1 MFGSLRTKWLFSVSL
16 GGAALG
22 VLVAACGGPKPVP
35 SIGGY
40 GEVAAVAPESLA
52 VPGQVVV
59 PKGPPQNWAYTEIS
73 GYPEYLIGRG
83 DVLEVVFTQAAE
95 RTIEPVTVRPDGS
108 IYFSLLE
115 AIQASGLT
123 PSQLDDVLTAKLS
136 ELYRSPQVD
145 VFVKEYNSK
154 RVRVFGAVNIA
165 YYAAT
170 RSGAGLYPLKGRTT
184 VLDIILEAGG
194 AAPDARLDR
203 VKLARGGRLYTLD
216 LERALLRGNHSQN
229 VIVEGG
235 DVIYV
240 TSLTHTG
247 KKVIVVGEIHSPNIY
262 PFSEDTRLLEAIAQ
276 AGGFTDFAVEDDVK
290 IIRGGTE
297 NPQILSLNVKEI
309 VENADLGQNVLLQN
323 GDIVY
328 VPRTFLGE
336 VNVFLSKINPILG
349 LVIASYRDTRTLG
362 GILGVDEKAPSVWET
377 TTYPYYLVPGV
388 SKPAAPP
395 SSDEGKQT
403 DRNQ

>member
-1 MFGSLRTKWLFSVSL
+1 MFSSLRASWLLRVSS
-16 GGAALG
+16 GGVVLG

-35 SIGGY
+35 SIAGY
-40 GEVAAVAPESLA
+40 GEAVAVAPESLA
-52 VPGQVVV
+52 APGQVLV
-59 PKGPPQNWAYTEIS
+59 PKGPPENWAYTEIL

-83 DVLEVVFTQAAE
+83 DVLEVVFTHAGE

-123 PSQLDDVLTAKLS
+123 PSQLDDVLTVELS

-165 YYAAT
+165 YYTAT
-170 RSGAGLYPLKGRTT
+170 RSGAGLYPLKGKTT

-194 AAPDARLDR
+194 ASPDARLDR
-203 VKLARGGRLYTLD
+203 VKLARGGRLYALD
-216 LERALLRGNHSQN
+216 LERALLRGDHSQN

-235 DVIYV
+235 DVINV

-247 KKVIVVGEIHSPNIY
+247 KKVVVVGEIHSPNIY

-276 AGGFTDFAVEDDVK
+276 AGGFTNFAVEDDVK

-297 NPQILSLNVKEI
+297 NPEVLSLNVREI
-309 VENADLGQNVLLQN
+309 VEDADLGQNVLLQN

-328 VPRTFLGE
+328 VPRTFLGD
-336 VNVFLSKINPILG
+336 VNVLLSKINPILG
-349 LVIASYRDTRTLG
+349 LMIASYRDTRTLG

-377 TTYPYYLVPGV
+377 TTYPYYVVPGA
-388 SKPAAPP
+388 SKPAVPP
-395 SSDEGKQT
+395 SSDTESQT
-403 DRNQ
+403 DKKE